1 MHQPFRQEVTMW
13 KTRKTLS
20 VSAGAACA
28 MSLLACA
35 SSPPKELTDARQA
48 YQQAQSGPAAQWN
61 PAQLHEAETTLQLA
75 EQTFEEEGDSARA
88 RDRAYV
94 AQRKAQLADVQA
106 RITHNETRL
115 EALKKDTRLEQTQSL
130 GELRDDYAA
139 QQARL
144 QETERARTEAE
155 QRAKQ
160 ASEELARIAQVK
172 EEPRGTVITISGS
185 VLFASG
191 EAELLPPAQARLGK
205 VAKALLE
212 KSPGSM
218 IVVEGHTD
226 TQGSA
231 EFNLDLSER
240 RAKSVRQFL
249 ISQGVPDDRIQAKG
263 VGFAQPVAPN
273 KTAEGRANNRRV
285 EIILQPRSSS

>member
-1 MHQPFRQEVTMW
+1 MW